1 MNEEE
6 RYDEKKLLQ
15 ELSTDKARRSN
26 ILISLNCSLQRT
38 ERIVANVKDMR
49 ELQEY
54 KIAVVSVESELKKT
68 QQENQQ
74 LKETLEAS
82 EKARKEA
89 IEYIKTNPLYEEEY
103 DYNYDDELELFGIN
117 SEQAKY
123 DLLDILDI
131 DKGEMKDE

>member
-89 IEYIKTNPLYEEEY
+89 IEL
-103 DYNYDDELELFGIN
+103 IN
-117 SEQAKY
+117 KINDWEVCSKY
-123 DLLDILDI
+123 DCIYKDDVLDVLRILDI